1 MTQPGLPHGAG
12 PRRSAA
18 AAATPRWAPR
28 GGGGRLRHPCVRR
41 AKGGGCY
48 PADAARGLR
57 SEDGRARKGAPRGPA
72 PGAGQSS
79 PCRTRGN
86 QGLCYPAVGPARARR
101 GLHAQP
107 LPPARA
113 HAHTHGAGARTPAPG
128 PRRPACP
135 PGCQPGRGPRAP
147 RLPLWAPAAALGA
160 HPGAPALPVPSAP
173 EPGAAARG
181 GRGAPEGDGGEGRSL
196 PLTGS
201 CDSRGRSPPRRLPR
215 PPDPPPARP
224 HHVALSTFSR
234 ESMAWSRAG
243 DIIGAPR
250 VGGGHH
256 VVPPSFVCVPAPP
269 GSGRWVFLGFGW
281 TWNGRRGG
289 RGGAWVL
296 GGRRQL
302 CAWPRPVVTR
312 LGQKA

>member
-28 GGGGRLRHPCVRR
+28 GGGGRLRHPCVRH

-79 PCRTRGN
+79 SCRTRGN

-113 HAHTHGAGARTPAPG
+113 HAHTLTARA
-128 PRRPACP
+128 
-135 PGCQPGRGPRAP
+135 RAP
-147 RLPLWAPAAALGA
+147 PHPG
-160 HPGAPALPVPSAP
+160 PGAPPARQAASP
-173 EPGAAARG
+173 AAARG
-181 GRGAPEGDGGEGRSL
+181 PRGF
-196 PLTGS
+196 
-201 CDSRGRSPPRRLPR
+201 PPGPPR
-215 PPDPPPARP
+215 PPSEPTRAPPRFPSPRRPSPERRREPGAGPRKATAEKEGTSRLPGRVTLGDAAHRGGCRGRRTLPPPAP
-224 HHVALSTFSR
+224 T
-234 ESMAWSRAG
+234 
-243 DIIGAPR
+243 
-250 VGGGHH
+250 
-256 VVPPSFVCVPAPP
+256 
-269 GSGRWVFLGFGW
+269 
-281 TWNGRRGG
+281 T
-289 RGGAWVL
+289 
-296 GGRRQL
+296 
-302 CAWPRPVVTR
+302 
-312 LGQKA
+312 